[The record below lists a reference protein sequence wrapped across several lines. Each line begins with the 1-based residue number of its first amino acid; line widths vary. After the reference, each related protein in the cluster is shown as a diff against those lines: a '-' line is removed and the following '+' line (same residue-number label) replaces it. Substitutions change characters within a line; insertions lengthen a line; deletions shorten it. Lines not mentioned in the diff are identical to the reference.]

1 MKRLL
6 LSIILLITIIGS
18 IQLATHFVAN
28 KTSNNESPDST
39 LTEIDS
45 IMEDITPT
53 TPSY

>member
-28 KTSNNESPDST
+28 KASNESPDST

-45 IMEDITPT
+45 IMEDITPP
-53 TPSY
+53 TPTY